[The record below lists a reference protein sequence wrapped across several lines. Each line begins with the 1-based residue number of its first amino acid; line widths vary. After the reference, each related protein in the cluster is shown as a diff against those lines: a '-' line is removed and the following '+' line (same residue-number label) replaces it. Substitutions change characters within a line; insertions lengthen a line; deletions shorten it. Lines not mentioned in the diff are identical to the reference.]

1 MKYFL
6 IGLLCAG
13 VVFLLVSA
21 FLPSDYEI
29 ERELVIAA
37 EPSEL
42 FEAVADLRSWPDW
55 SAWRRDADPEAEWT
69 IEGEPGPGQVMQWS
83 GPELGA
89 GRLEWVAAEAP
100 RELVYVISMPDG
112 SLSARGTIRFEPVQD
127 AVRVHSS
134 QTGGLDGTR
143 MKWAGLFFDGWI
155 GKQFELSLQ
164 GLRDVV
170 AGEV

>member
-100 RELVYVISMPDG
+100 RERGLPDAG
-112 SLSARGTIRFEPVQD
+112 GPAQQHELPATLPRVERFDWRAIE
-127 AVRVHSS
+127 
-134 QTGGLDGTR
+134 
-143 MKWAGLFFDGWI
+143 
-155 GKQFELSLQ
+155 
-164 GLRDVV
+164 
-170 AGEV
+170 